1 MNAPPHVSNLTLE
14 ALSMDALSPQERD
27 ATQAH
32 LDACLTCR
40 ARAEEL
46 ASYRRHFTAQ
56 VLPRADRLP
65 SRAAPWRFPWRP
77 WVPAL
82 TACSAVLLAVAL
94 IWVPMP
100 PDEPEFS
107 PKGGTLFQLFAHRG
121 ERTWKVEEGEALS
134 PGDQVRFV
142 VEGQGLPYV
151 LVVSVD
157 GAGQVNTYFPF
168 GGTQSGL
175 LPSNGLPVEI
185 PGSVVLDNAPG
196 PERLFALFSRQP
208 LTFESVAPA
217 LKELSAGGPDVIRDH
232 TRLAVPAGTQVT
244 FLFEKT
250 EP

>member
-1 MNAPPHVSNLTLE
+1 MNSPSHVSNLKLE
-14 ALSMDALSPQERD
+14 ALSMDALPPQERD
-27 ATQAH
+27 TTQAH

-46 ASYRRHFTAQ
+46 ASYRRHFVAY
-56 VLPRADRLP
+56 VLPRADALP
-65 SRAAPWRFPWRP
+65 SRPAPWSSRWR
-77 WVPAL
+77 WWTPAL
-82 TACSAVLLAVAL
+82 AACSAALLAVAL
-94 IWVPMP
+94 VWVPMP
-100 PDEPEFS
+100 EEPEFS
-107 PKGGTLFQLFAHRG
+107 PKGGTVFQLFAHRG
-121 ERTWKVEEGEALS
+121 ERTWKVEEGEALA

-142 VEGQGLPYV
+142 VEGEGLPFV

-157 GAGQVNTYFPF
+157 GAGQVNTYYPF

-217 LKELSAGGPDVIRDH
+217 LRELSAGGPDVIRDR
-232 TRLAVPAGTQVT
+232 TRLAVPAGAQVT

-250 EP
+250 QP